1 MAQNIDKKAIFYS
14 IKINYLANIC
24 ATSALVDIFM
34 QAKDLDS
41 ADRKIL
47 NQLQKDAT
55 LSAAS
60 VGEAIGLSQSSCSR
74 RMQRLRDAGFIR
86 REVALLDRKKVG
98 FDTQIF
104 AQVRISAHE
113 RDGFSEAIR
122 GYPEVLEC
130 HVILGPFDFLLRI
143 VVENVEQYE
152 KFFFERLSRLPGI
165 QEVNSSITLSEV
177 KYTTAL
183 AL

>member
-1 MAQNIDKKAIFYS
+1 M
-14 IKINYLANIC
+14 
-24 ATSALVDIFM
+24 DIFM
-34 QAKDLDS
+34 QSKDLDS

-86 REVALLDRKKVG
+86 REVALLDRRKVG

-113 RDGFSEAIR
+113 RDGFSKAIR
-122 GYPEVLEC
+122 DYPEVLEC
-130 HVILGPFDFLLRI
+130 HVMLGPVDFLLRI

-152 KFFFERLSRLPGI
+152 KFFFERLSKLPGI
-165 QEVNSSITLSEV
+165 QEINSSITLSEV

-183 AL
+183 PL